1 MDQQSVRVG
10 VDIGGTFTDV
20 AVSRGGALSTC
31 KVLTNYAAPEQAILD
46 AIELA
51 DGTALKSKGRQ
62 FIKNGQRLCLSLPG
76 GGGYGLPALRDH
88 IAVQK
93 DLESGFITENQAK
106 SDYQY
111 IKEP

>member
-20 AVSRGGALSTC
+20 ALSHGGGLSTC

-51 DGTALKSKGRQ
+51 VKQTGLKLSDIDQVIHATTFMIIGP
-62 FIKNGQRLCLSLPG
+62 IQRGGAKLAFVTMQGFQNVIEMRLSLI
-76 GGGYGLPALRDH
+76 H
-88 IAVQK
+88 I
-93 DLESGFITENQAK
+93 
-106 SDYQY
+106 
-111 IKEP
+111 

>member
-20 AVSRGGALSTC
+20 ALSHGGGLSTC

-51 DGTALKSKGRQ
+51 VKRADRKLSDIEQVIHGTTLVTIS
-62 FIKNGQRLCLSLPG
+62 I
-76 GGGYGLPALRDH
+76 
-88 IAVQK
+88 I
-93 DLESGFITENQAK
+93 
-106 SDYQY
+106 
-111 IKEP
+111 